1 MINKLHYS
9 NKKKEQLYNFLI
21 KRRLGKNV
29 NTSIVPKILNDIKK
43 NKDKAVIKYENKFN
57 KNKKIKLTL
66 KEINKSI
73 KNLDTNVKKALDNA
87 YERIYRFHYLQK
99 SKDITY
105 IDNLKNKI
113 EYKNIPLRSVGI
125 YVPANLPSTLLM
137 NAIPAK
143 IAGVKDIILANPR
156 SNGKINSAVMYVAKK
171 CGIKKIITVGGAQ
184 AIGSLA
190 YIQKVDKIVG
200 PGNDYVAR
208 AKREVFG
215 DVGIEGMIAGPSE
228 VTVIADRKS
237 NINQIATSMIA
248 QSEHGT
254 NSQSILITKDK
265 KIVIQ
270 VEKKIKNLLNF
281 LPRKNI
287 IKKSLKTN
295 GLIVTTEKENQIA
308 DIVNII
314 SPEHLE
320 ILSNSFKKYLNKIFN
335 VGTIAIGE
343 YSPVAASDYNVG
355 TNHTLGTL
363 GSAKFASGLNLND
376 FYKKISQ
383 FQLSKKGLKVI
394 SKQAITLAE
403 YENLFSHALSI
414 KSRIKG

>member
-1 MINKLHYS
+1 MINKLNYS

-43 NKDKAVIKYENKFN
+43 NKEKAVIKYENKFN
-57 KNKKIKLTL
+57 RNKKIKLTL

-73 KNLDTNVKKALDNA
+73 KNLDTKVKKALDDA

-99 SKDITY
+99 SKDIKY
-105 IDNLKNKI
+105 IDKLKNKI

-190 YIQKVDKIVG
+190 YIEKVDKIVG

-265 KIVIQ
+265 EIVIQ
-270 VEKKIKNLLNF
+270 VEKKIKNLVNF

-383 FQLSKKGLKVI
+383 FELSRKGLKVI

-403 YENLFSHALSI
+403 YENLFSHSLSI

>member
-43 NKDKAVIKYENKFN
+43 NKEKAVIKYENKFN
-57 KNKKIKLTL
+57 RNKKIKLTL

-73 KNLDTNVKKALDNA
+73 KNLDTKVKKALDDA

-99 SKDITY
+99 SKDIKY
-105 IDNLKNKI
+105 IDKLKNKI

-270 VEKKIKNLLNF
+270 VEKKIKNLVNF

-295 GLIVTTEKENQIA
+295 GLMVTTEKENQIA

-383 FQLSKKGLKVI
+383 FELSRKGLKVI

-403 YENLFSHALSI
+403 YENLFSHSLSI

>member
-1 MINKLHYS
+1 MINKLNYS

-43 NKDKAVIKYENKFN
+43 NKEKAVIKYENKFN
-57 KNKKIKLTL
+57 RNKKIKLTL

-73 KNLDTNVKKALDNA
+73 KNLDTKVKKALDDA

-99 SKDITY
+99 SKDIKY
-105 IDNLKNKI
+105 IDKLKNKI

-190 YIQKVDKIVG
+190 YIEKVDKIVG

-248 QSEHGT
+248 QSEHGI

-265 KIVIQ
+265 EIVIQ
-270 VEKKIKNLLNF
+270 VEKKIKNLVNF

-295 GLIVTTEKENQIA
+295 GLMVTTEKENQIA

-383 FQLSKKGLKVI
+383 FELSRKGLKVI

-403 YENLFSHALSI
+403 YENLFSHSLSI

>member
-1 MINKLHYS
+1 MINKLHYTG
-9 NKKKEQLYNFLI
+9 KKKEQLYNFLI
-21 KRRLGKNV
+21 KRRLGNNV

-43 NKDKAVIKYENKFN
+43 NKEKAVIKYENKFN
-57 KNKKIKLTL
+57 RNKKIKLTL

-73 KNLDTNVKKALDNA
+73 KNLDTKVKKALDDA
-87 YERIYRFHYLQK
+87 YKRIYSFHYLQK
-99 SKDITY
+99 SKDIKY
-105 IDNLKNKI
+105 IDKLKNKI

-190 YIQKVDKIVG
+190 YIEKVDKIVG

-265 KIVIQ
+265 EIVIQ
-270 VEKKIKNLLNF
+270 VEKKIKNLVNF

-383 FQLSKKGLKVI
+383 FELSRKGLKVI

-403 YENLFSHALSI
+403 YENLFSHSLSI

>member
-1 MINKLHYS
+1 MINKLNYS

-43 NKDKAVIKYENKFN
+43 NKEKAVIKYENKFN
-57 KNKKIKLTL
+57 RNKKIKLTL

-73 KNLDTNVKKALDNA
+73 KNLDTKVKKALDDA

-99 SKDITY
+99 SKDIKY
-105 IDNLKNKI
+105 IDKLKNKI

-190 YIQKVDKIVG
+190 YIEKVDKIVG

-248 QSEHGT
+248 QSEHGI

-265 KIVIQ
+265 EIVIQ
-270 VEKKIKNLLNF
+270 VEKKIKNLVNF

-383 FQLSKKGLKVI
+383 FELSRKGLKVI

-403 YENLFSHALSI
+403 YENLFSHSLSI

>member
-1 MINKLHYS
+1 MINKLNYS

-43 NKDKAVIKYENKFN
+43 NKEKAVIKYENKFN
-57 KNKKIKLTL
+57 RNKKIKLTL

-73 KNLDTNVKKALDNA
+73 KNLDTKVKKALDDA

-99 SKDITY
+99 SKDIKY
-105 IDNLKNKI
+105 IDKLKNKI

-248 QSEHGT
+248 QSEHGI

-265 KIVIQ
+265 EIVIQ
-270 VEKKIKNLLNF
+270 VEKKIKNLVNF

-295 GLIVTTEKENQIA
+295 GLMVTTEKENQIA

-383 FQLSKKGLKVI
+383 FELSRKGLKVI

-403 YENLFSHALSI
+403 YENLFSHSLSI

>member
-43 NKDKAVIKYENKFN
+43 NKEKAVIKYENKFN
-57 KNKKIKLTL
+57 RNKKIKLTL

-73 KNLDTNVKKALDNA
+73 KNLDTKVKKALDDA

-99 SKDITY
+99 SKDIKY
-105 IDNLKNKI
+105 IDKLKNKI

-190 YIQKVDKIVG
+190 YIEKVDKIVG

-265 KIVIQ
+265 EIVIQ
-270 VEKKIKNLLNF
+270 VEKKIKNLVNF

-383 FQLSKKGLKVI
+383 FELSRKGLKVI

>member
-43 NKDKAVIKYENKFN
+43 NKEKAVIKYENKFN
-57 KNKKIKLTL
+57 RNKKIKLTL

-73 KNLDTNVKKALDNA
+73 KNLDTKVKKALDDA

-99 SKDITY
+99 SKDIKY
-105 IDNLKNKI
+105 IDKLKNKI

-190 YIQKVDKIVG
+190 YIEKVDKIVG

-265 KIVIQ
+265 EIVIQ
-270 VEKKIKNLLNF
+270 VEKKIKNLVNF

-383 FQLSKKGLKVI
+383 FELSRKGLKVI

-403 YENLFSHALSI
+403 YENLFSHSLSI